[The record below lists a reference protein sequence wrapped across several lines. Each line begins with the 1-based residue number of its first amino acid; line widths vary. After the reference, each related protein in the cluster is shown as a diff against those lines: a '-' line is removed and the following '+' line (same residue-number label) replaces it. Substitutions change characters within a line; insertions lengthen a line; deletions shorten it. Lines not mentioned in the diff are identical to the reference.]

1 MDADCRRLD
10 RRATVRYAAGRTA
23 EWRLRILPGHSA
35 VVHDGSLHGLAIR
48 AASRLAPGRSIEL
61 RIDHGTERVA
71 LRAAVVWSRIDRLA
85 IDRVEYLAGLHL
97 CDGPRVP
104 LPLLLG
110 NDYPSAEGTHTEFSA
125 KPAATEP
132 WLVAPALVTSQGTTP
147 TGAAT

>member
-10 RRATVRYAAGRTA
+10 RRATVRYAAGRTT

-35 VVHDGSLHGLAIR
+35 ALHDVSSHGLAIR
-48 AASRLAPGRSIEL
+48 ASNRLAPGRSIEL
-61 RIDHGTERVA
+61 RIDHGSERVA

-85 IDRVEYLAGLHL
+85 IDRVEYLAGLQL
-97 CDGPRVP
+97 CNGLRVP
-104 LPLLLG
+104 LPVLSG
-110 NDYPSAEGTHTEFSA
+110 NDYPSAKGAHTELNA
-125 KPAATEP
+125 KPAATPP